1 MKERERKL
9 FADVEIEKFIFK
21 IKKGSQVA
29 RSLNINSLLK
39 ATAYVAD
46 KKYCAKGSLEAE
58 NEFSRSSDKNKR
70 KKQNNNYKRQEKR
83 DSYIKHRVM
92 IMITTIYIYSFGCS
106 LFCFFLFLFRPP
118 GVLCFAVVS
127 FRRLRHQNN
136 IYPPSPRGIIS
147 KRNNSSLVIRVFFR
161 RIEKKY

>member
-1 MKERERKL
+1 VKERERERKL

-106 LFCFFLFLFRPP
+106 FCFFSLSFPSAWRI
-118 GVLCFAVVS
+118 V
-127 FRRLRHQNN
+127 FRRRF
-136 IYPPSPRGIIS
+136 
-147 KRNNSSLVIRVFFR
+147 V
-161 RIEKKY
+161 

>member
-1 MKERERKL
+1 VKERERERKL

-70 KKQNNNYKRQEKR
+70 KKTKQQQLQETRKKRLIHKTSS
-83 DSYIKHRVM
+83 DDNDN
-92 IMITTIYIYSFGCS
+92 
-106 LFCFFLFLFRPP
+106 
-118 GVLCFAVVS
+118 
-127 FRRLRHQNN
+127 NN
-136 IYPPSPRGIIS
+136 IYI
-147 KRNNSSLVIRVFFR
+147 
-161 RIEKKY
+161 